1 MIKNYS
7 EMTKIPLKAKSLKL
21 VSIGLS
27 FHNSFFYYY
36 FQVNLGEIRYL
47 IKYIK
52 INKKVG
58 RVWKASAPFGR
69 YVWRT
74 P

>member
-1 MIKNYS
+1 
-7 EMTKIPLKAKSLKL
+7 MTKILLKAKSLKL
-21 VSIGLS
+21 VPMGLS
-27 FHNSFFYYY
+27 FHNSFYYY

-58 RVWKASAPFGR
+58 RMWKALAPFGR